1 MATATTNGP
10 KTRVALDGVPETLLW
25 TLYHRA
31 MEARR
36 PDAVLDDPMGVELLD
51 GIDYPFERRF
61 GKADMGSAQGLAL
74 RARTFDEQILEFLD
88 RHPDGTVVA
97 LGEGLETQFWRVDN
111 GRLTW
116 LSVDLP
122 EIVELRG
129 RLLPHETRVHPIAGS
144 ALDETWMDRVDPS
157 RGVIITAQ
165 GLLMYLQP
173 SDVRALI
180 ARCAERFPN
189 GSLVLDA
196 VPRWFSAQT
205 VKGRVKTREGYV
217 APPMPW
223 GMDASER
230 WKLHGAHPNIVE
242 ITDLALVRGRGF
254 FYTRVAPHAH
264 LIPVVRNRRPSIT
277 VVKFGPGP
285 EAGAGP
291 NTPDAAEQTG
301 DADTR

>member
-10 KTRVALDGVPETLLW
+10 KTRVALDGISETLLW

-61 GKADMGSAQGLAL
+61 GRADLGSAQGQAL
-74 RARTFDEQILEFLD
+74 RALTFDEQIRAFLD

-111 GRLTW
+111 GRMRW

-122 EIVELRG
+122 DIVELRR
-129 RLLPHETRVHPIAGS
+129 RLLPDEDRLGQVACS
-144 ALDETWMDRVDPS
+144 ALDERWMDEVDPS
-157 RGVIITAQ
+157 RGVIVTAQ
-165 GLLMYLQP
+165 GLLMYLWP
-173 SDVRALI
+173 SEVRLLI
-180 ARCAERFPN
+180 ARCAERFP
-189 GSLVLDA
+189 GGTLVLDA

-242 ITDLALVRGRGF
+242 IRDLSLARGRGF
-254 FYTRVAPHAH
+254 FYTRVAPRAH

-277 VVKFGPGP
+277 VIRFGT
-285 EAGAGP
+285 GA
-291 NTPDAAEQTG
+291 AQ
-301 DADTR
+301 R

>member
-1 MATATTNGP
+1 MGMATTNGP
-10 KTRVALDGVPETLLW
+10 KTRIALDGISESLLW

-61 GKADMGSAQGLAL
+61 GKADMGSAQGQAL
-74 RARTFDEQILEFLD
+74 RARTFDEQIRVFLD
-88 RHPDGTVVA
+88 AHPDGTVVA

-111 GRLTW
+111 GRVHW

-122 EIVELRG
+122 DIVELRR
-129 RLLPHETRVHPIAGS
+129 RLLPDEPRVRRLACS
-144 ALDETWMDRVDPS
+144 ALDDRWMHEVDPS
-157 RGVIITAQ
+157 RGVIVTAQ

-173 SDVRALI
+173 SEVRGLI
-180 ARCAERFPN
+180 ARCAERFPG

-196 VPRWFSAQT
+196 VPRWFSART
-205 VKGRVKTREGYV
+205 VEGRMKTREGYV

-242 ITDLALVRGRGF
+242 IRDLALVRGRGF

-277 VVKFGPGP
+277 VVRFGPG
-285 EAGAGP
+285 
-291 NTPDAAEQTG
+291 TSQ
-301 DADTR
+301 